1 MKRRIYSISVTDG
14 ETKETIRRVY
24 ETYGVL
30 LEPHGAVGWRGLE
43 CYLEAYP
50 GEALCVCLETAHPA
64 KFPDEIEELL
74 HIVPEFPP
82 SMRDIDSRQGEALSL
97 PADYPALK
105 AYLKKRR

>member
-1 MKRRIYSISVTDG
+1 MNRRIYSISITDG

-30 LEPHGAVGWRGLE
+30 LEPHGAVGWKGLE

-74 HIVPEFPP
+74 KIVPTLPP
-82 SMRDIDSRQGEALSL
+82 SMQDIDHRQGEALSL
-97 PADYPALK
+97 TADFDSLK
-105 AYLKKRR
+105 TYLLNHR